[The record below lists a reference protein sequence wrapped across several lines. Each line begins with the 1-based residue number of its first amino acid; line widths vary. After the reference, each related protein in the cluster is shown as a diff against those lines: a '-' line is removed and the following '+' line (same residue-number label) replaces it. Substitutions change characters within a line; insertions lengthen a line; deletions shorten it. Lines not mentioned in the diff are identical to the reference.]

1 MRNLLHSIKLFFI
14 GLKNVYEYFPII
26 YKDRDWDFSFYE
38 KLMLFKLKRMYKCL
52 NKKRWPC
59 DCDFEKNHSLKAL
72 RICIKILERRK
83 NDFYF
88 DLIKDLVDQDM
99 AFIEVGNGYRLSPDY
114 QISSNMEKYN
124 RVKNDSWAIE
134 KRDYKLYHKL
144 ILEYSEYWWD

>member
-1 MRNLLHSIKLFFI
+1 
-14 GLKNVYEYFPII
+14 
-26 YKDRDWDFSFYE
+26 
-38 KLMLFKLKRMYKCL
+38 MYKCL